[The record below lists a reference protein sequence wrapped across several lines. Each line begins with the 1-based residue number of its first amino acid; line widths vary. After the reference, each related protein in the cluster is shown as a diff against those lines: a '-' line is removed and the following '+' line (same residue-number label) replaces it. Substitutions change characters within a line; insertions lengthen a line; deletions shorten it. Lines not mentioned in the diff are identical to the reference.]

1 MRIVMQGAQRKR
13 QLQVLSA
20 KQQVVALDIVK
31 GLRSLGPYIF
41 IELLLPGGTL
51 FSLLLFLYR
60 RGGAGLDNASSDGAV
75 RPVLVIA
82 RIAAGVKS
90 FWC

>member
-1 MRIVMQGAQRKR
+1 MQRATEKR
-13 QLQVLSA
+13 QLRLFGGT
-20 KQQVVALDIVK
+20 QQVIASDILK
-31 GLRSLGPYIF
+31 RLRSLGPYIF

-60 RGGAGLDNASSDGAV
+60 RGGAGIDATSSDGAL
-75 RPVLVIA
+75 RPVLVIG

>member
-1 MRIVMQGAQRKR
+1 MQRAQGKR
-13 QLQVLSA
+13 QLRLFGG
-20 KQQVVALDIVK
+20 KQQVIAADIVRR
-31 GLRSLGPYIF
+31 LRILGPYLF

-60 RGGAGLDNASSDGAV
+60 RGGAGLDATSSEGAM
-75 RPVLVIA
+75 RPVLVVA